1 MIEFRSSTIHGSG
14 GFAVVQIAAGTNII
28 QSVGEKIGKV
38 ESLRRCMANNP
49 FIFYLDEE
57 FDLDGA
63 VEWNPARWLNHSC
76 APNCEALAEEDNSIW
91 IVALRDIAPGE
102 EITFNYGYDLENYR
116 EHPCKCGS
124 PRCVGYMVAEEHHAA
139 IRALHLDR
147 ALGTSLLEQSE
158 GTKS

>member
-1 MIEFRSSTIHGSG
+1 VIEFRSSAIHGSG
-14 GFAVVQIAAGTNII
+14 GFALVPIAAGTNII
-28 QSVGEKIGKV
+28 QYVGEKIGKV

-76 APNCEALAEEDNSIW
+76 APNCEALEEEDGSIW
-91 IVALRDIAPGE
+91 IVALRDITPGE
-102 EITFNYGYDLENYR
+102 EITFNYGYDLEDYR

-124 PRCVGYMVAEEHHAA
+124 PECVGYMVAQEHHAA
-139 IRALHLDR
+139 LRALCVDK
-147 ALGTSLLEQSE
+147 TSPQTPVSE
-158 GTKS
+158 AD